1 MMRLFT
7 IGVAWLACA
16 VSASALDSTQLNERL
31 RTLTDKFE
39 TLQQTPDKR
48 VPADLLGKARGVILL
63 DRTKAGFIFA
73 FQGGGGV
80 AMVKDKNGEWSPPA
94 FLTANEASLGFQIG
108 GEQDFYVILL
118 MTTNA
123 VKSLTDSTINFG
135 GEARGTAGNDSSGVE
150 GDINSPEHSV
160 IVYDSRQGLFG
171 GVSIKGGTI
180 APDEHAN
187 EIYYNQAVSM
197 RDILFDRK
205 VSPTAAATDLA
216 KKISDYS
223 KK

>member
-1 MMRLFT
+1 MARLIT
-7 IGVAWLACA
+7 LCLLLLVCA
-16 VSASALDSTQLNERL
+16 FPVHAQNQAQLDERI
-31 RTLTDKFE
+31 RTLTAKFE
-39 TLQQTPDKR
+39 TMQQTPDKR
-48 VPADLLGKARGVILL
+48 VPADMLEKAKGVILL

-80 AMVKDKNGEWSPPA
+80 ALVKNKSGKWSPPA
-94 FLTANEASLGFQIG
+94 FLSANEASLGFQIG

-123 VKSLTDSTINFG
+123 TQALTDSTIDFG
-135 GEARGTAGNDSSGVE
+135 GEARGTAGNDSAGVE
-150 GDINSPEHSV
+150 GKVASPEQSV

-171 GVSIKGGTI
+171 GVSIKGGAI
-180 APDEHAN
+180 SSDDHAN
-187 EIYYNQAVSM
+187 AVYYNQAVSM
-197 RDILFDRK
+197 REILFDKK
-205 VSPTAAATDLA
+205 VTSTTTATDLA